1 MPSGDYSAE
10 FKQRFA
16 DGYADGATIAMLQH
30 EFGLAKS
37 PRREYPLSALLEPIG
52 MPRSAYCRHEAG
64 PPSGRRATERPAIAG
79 ICEKS
84 RFGYGCRRVAD
95 TLRKAAGI
103 RIADKTAHKAVREE
117 GPLPRARR
125 RRRRRFRMG
134 RAGKSPRTCRPA
146 TSGRNPTAKPAA
158 DVAEFRVGG
167 AKPRLS
173 PAVDPCSDEVVAYSI
188 SRSPSMETVPE
199 MPAGL
204 EGGPDGGD
212 APLPHSDM
220 GRQHRMCPPAGSRSS
235 GRGSPGPCP
244 AKEAASTTRRP
255 RTSSRWPRPSLAAI
269 GRDGPDVFEGDPEK
283 HIDRYSNVRIKR
295 RLDGSGPVECRLG
308 RAA

>member
-1 MPSGDYSAE
+1 MPCLSYGGLLRQGVDLPSGDYSAE

-37 PRREYPLSALLEPIG
+37 PRREYPLSALLESIG

-64 PPSGRRATERPAIAG
+64 PPSDRPATERPAIAG

-103 RIADKTAHKAVREE
+103 RIADKAALKAVREE
-117 GPLPRARR
+117 GPLCQARD
-125 RRRRRFRMG
+125 FGAEDPM
-134 RAGKSPRTCRPA
+134 
-146 TSGRNPTAKPAA
+146 AKPAA
-158 DVAEFRVGG
+158 DVAESRVGG

-173 PAVDPCSDEVVAYSI
+173 PAVDPCSDEVVACSI
-188 SRSPSMETVPE
+188 SRSPSMKTVPG

-220 GRQHRMCPPAGSRSS
+220 GRQHRVPACRLALERTGIARPMSRKGSRLDN
-235 GRGSPGPCP
+235 
-244 AKEAASTTRRP
+244 AKAENFFSMAKTELCHDWEGRP
-255 RTSSRWPRPSLAAI
+255 R
-269 GRDGPDVFEGDPEK
+269 
-283 HIDRYSNVRIKR
+283 
-295 RLDGSGPVECRLG
+295 RLREGSGEAYRPV
-308 RAA
+308 